1 MSQGLS
7 SVRSRYLRMVTQVSQ
22 RITPGFGPRSKMN
35 MYVMFSVKI
44 TKRMNSSS
52 DMRANYGQMR

>member
-7 SVRSRYLRMVTQVSQ
+7 SVRSKHLRMVTK
-22 RITPGFGPRSKMN
+22 GCGPMSKMN

>member
-22 RITPGFGPRSKMN
+22 RITPGCGPMNKMN
-35 MYVMFSVKI
+35 MYLMFSVKI
-44 TKRMNSSS
+44 TKKMNSSS
-52 DMRANYGQMR
+52 DMPANYGQMR